1 MKKTD
6 WDEARDKLYEDG
18 DYYTPLDISSC
29 VDVDAEY
36 MNCDIQLKTL
46 GGKKQD
52 RGGFIIPATHGNLS
66 FNAAIAYE

>member
-6 WDEARDKLYEDG
+6 WDEARGKLYEDG

-36 MNCDIQLKTL
+36 MNCDI
-46 GGKKQD
+46 
-52 RGGFIIPATHGNLS
+52 
-66 FNAAIAYE
+66 